1 MATPSAPFGAGQP
14 ALLHLADEQ
23 FGATPLWLIIAVGVL
38 IVLAVGFA
46 LMIRRHK
53 QDRKSVV

>member
-14 ALLHLADEQ
+14 ALLYLADEQ

-53 QDRKSVV
+53 HKHK

>member
-1 MATPSAPFGAGQP
+1 MATPSTPFGTGQP
-14 ALLHLADEQ
+14 APLHLADDQ
-23 FGATPLWLIIAVGVL
+23 FGTTPLWLIIAVGVL

-53 QDRKSVV
+53 HK